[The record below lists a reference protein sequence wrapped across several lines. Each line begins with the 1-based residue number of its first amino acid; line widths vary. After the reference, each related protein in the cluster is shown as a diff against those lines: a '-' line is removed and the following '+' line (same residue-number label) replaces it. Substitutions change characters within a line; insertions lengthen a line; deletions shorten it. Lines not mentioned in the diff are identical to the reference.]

1 MEINR
6 GPPPQLGADVNSRT
20 QDVEDEAPG
29 AGGRTAVTNAAMNGH
44 TETVKKLVEMG
55 ADVNARQKDG
65 WTALHLAAKN
75 GWEDTVETLVKLGI
89 DVNAKNDVD
98 MTALHYAAW
107 DATIETCKKLMELG
121 VDVGH
126 KAKGKLSALDLA
138 ERRSKETSGRMV
150 ANVLREAMGIEEEVV
165 QAPSGDWVSDPD
177 SEWRK
182 VCFRTPLLSLSPSPT
197 LYLISGSTH
206 VLEHTRVWGCTF

>member
-1 MEINR
+1 
-6 GPPPQLGADVNSRT
+6 
-20 QDVEDEAPG
+20 
-29 AGGRTAVTNAAMNGH
+29 
-44 TETVKKLVEMG
+44 
-55 ADVNARQKDG
+55 
-65 WTALHLAAKN
+65 
-75 GWEDTVETLVKLGI
+75 VETLVKLGI

-150 ANVLREAMGIEEEVV
+150 AKVLREAMGIEEVV
-165 QAPSGDWVSDPD
+165 QAPGGDWVSDPD

-182 VCFRTPLLSLSPSPT
+182 VCFRTPSLSLSPSRT
-197 LYLISGSTH
+197 LYLISDSTH
-206 VLEHTRVWGCTF
+206 VLEHRRM